1 MSSDVVNK
9 KLVSMTIYLNDLMP
23 YKDISFDEF
32 MKKHY
37 EIERLLELLVMTASD
52 IVFHLISEK
61 GEPIPSSYKA
71 AFLRAGEMGIISV
84 ELSKSL
90 ALSAGLRNILVH
102 EYEEIDY
109 GLVHKSIPIAIRD
122 FTAFIKELSRNF
134 TKI

>member
-1 MSSDVVNK
+1 MSPDVVNK
-9 KLVSMTIYLNDLMP
+9 KLVSMTIYLNDLLP

-52 IVFHLISEK
+52 IVFHLISAK

-71 AFLRAGEMGIISV
+71 AFLRAGEMGIISE

-90 ALSAGLRNILVH
+90 ALGAGLRNILVH

-109 GLVHKSIPIAIRD
+109 RLVHKSIPIAIRD
-122 FTAFIKELSRNF
+122 FTAFIKELS
-134 TKI
+134 

>member
-1 MSSDVVNK
+1 MSPDVVNK
-9 KLVSMTIYLNDLMP
+9 KLVSMTIYLNDLLP

-52 IVFHLISEK
+52 IVFHLISAK
-61 GEPIPSSYKA
+61 GEPMPSSYKA

-90 ALSAGLRNILVH
+90 ALGAGLRNILVH

-122 FTAFIKELSRNF
+122 FTAFIKELS
-134 TKI
+134 